1 MYNVRKDRVFFFMEN
16 KKKETTR
23 QAMEV
28 WKKKNKRNNKGI
40 KGMKG
45 RNVFYLSW
53 IVVAVAFQ
61 LRRDHSSPSHCHLK
75 SHLLL

>member
-1 MYNVRKDRVFFFMEN
+1 MYNVRKDRVFFMEN
-16 KKKETTR
+16 KKTR
-23 QAMEV
+23 QAIEV
-28 WKKKNKRNNKGI
+28 WKREKKKDN
-40 KGMKG
+40 KGMKD

-61 LRRDHSSPSHCHLK
+61 LWRDHSSPSHCHLK